1 MAAVNSQYESYL
13 QRYQQD
19 FSLSDREIEQR
30 INQTLYQDSHPS
42 QPSSNW
48 SFSSASSYRVSAA
61 PAAPVVPEMTE
72 EKLAELKKV
81 WDTYPRI
88 EQPKDIM
95 NVTLFPHQLVTVYK
109 MEELERIRRVKS
121 NISEQT
127 YLTDFGILGDIPG
140 YGKSYSVVTLILRD
154 NMPWDI
160 SKEHEKSDIHTYNSC
175 LKVIS
180 RTMKKRVKA
189 NLLLASPTLI
199 EQWKE
204 YFRADKNNKLK
215 IKDISTKKDL
225 DSKFDPNEWDVVLV
239 SSTRYN
245 ELISHVGTN
254 VVWRRF
260 IFDEAGS
267 THISSMAHTSAGFV
281 WFISATY
288 QQLLF
293 LAGSHSHYMRS
304 FFGNIHQQVL
314 AHFVIKNPIEFV
326 KNSFRMPKV
335 IEKTHVCLNPRVL
348 NVLSSYIDTDARL
361 MISAGDIRGAIAHLG
376 GGSTESSNLF
386 EIVSKKQKEKLE
398 QAKFHLNF
406 WKNRPNS
413 ERDIE
418 TWEKKVA
425 EIEKTIKELEEKY
438 NTVLEDDCNI
448 CYSPIENPV
457 LMPCCQNVFCGGCI
471 IKWMETSKNTCP
483 MCRSAIKTK
492 ELVYI
497 NKEDDK
503 KEEKKEEVK
512 EDKPMQKHET
522 VLNIVEQGLA
532 NKKKFLIFSMFDE
545 SFSIIRRGLVDH
557 NIDFVEISGSKAT
570 RDLKLKKF
578 REGKVN
584 VVFLNSRFNGAG
596 INLETASDIIL
607 YHEMP
612 SAIREQVVGRA
623 LRIGREGDLIVHNL
637 VY

>member
-1 MAAVNSQYESYL
+1 MAAEYESYL

-30 INQTLYQDSHPS
+30 INQTLYQEPP
-42 QPSSNW
+42 QPPASLWPQSLY
-48 SFSSASSYRVSAA
+48 SSYRV
-61 PAAPVVPEMTE
+61 PVAPVVQELSE
-72 EKLAELKKV
+72 EKIAELKKV

-88 EQPKDIM
+88 EQPTDIM
-95 NVTLFPHQLVTVYK
+95 SVTLFPHQLVTVFK
-109 MEELERIRRVKS
+109 MEELERVRRVKS
-121 NISEQT
+121 NTSDQT

-140 YGKSYSVVTLILRD
+140 YGKSYSVVTMILRD

-160 SKEHEKSDIHTYNSC
+160 SKDHEKSDIHTYNSC

-180 RTMKKRVKA
+180 RTTKKRVNA

-204 YFRADKNNKLK
+204 YFRGDKNKKLK

-245 ELISHVGTN
+245 ELITKVGSN
-254 VVWRRF
+254 IVWKRF

-267 THISSMAHTSAGFV
+267 THISSMMHTSAGFV

-293 LAGSHSHYMRS
+293 LTGSHSHYMRS
-304 FFGNIHQQVL
+304 FFGNIHQGVL
-314 AHFVIKNPIEFV
+314 AHFVIKNPTEFV
-326 KNSFRMPKV
+326 KHSFKMPKV

-348 NVLSSYIDTDARL
+348 NVLSSYIDSDARM

-483 MCRSAIKTK
+483 MCRSVIKTK

-497 NKEDDK
+497 NKEDK
-503 KEEKKEEVK
+503 KDEEKKEEVK
-512 EDKPMQKHET
+512 EDKPKQKHET
-522 VLNIVEQGLA
+522 VLDIVEQGLKK
-532 NKKKFLIFSMFDE
+532 KKKFLIFSMFDE
-545 SFSIIRRGLVDH
+545 SFSIIRRGLDEH
-557 NIDFVEISGSKAT
+557 KIDFVEISGSKAT
-570 RDLKLKKF
+570 RDIKLKKF

-612 SAIREQVVGRA
+612 PAIREQVVGRA
-623 LRIGREGDLIVHNL
+623 LRIGREGDLVVHNL